1 MSQRFLPVAQRGTV
15 SVRTACD
22 YSGLSR
28 STIYELI
35 ASKELDST
43 LVQGR
48 RLIRVPSLLRLV
60 GAHVES
66 DQQMTVGEHAA

>member
-1 MSQRFLPVAQRGTV
+1 MSQRFLPVAQRATV

-60 GAHVES
+60 GEHVES